1 MTNVWRGSSVGLAIA
16 IVVWQATSCCCCL
29 GGAVS
34 PPMTPLP
41 ISTELAHQLRD
52 QVNELQTGPDT
63 VAIEVS
69 DEELTS
75 YVVGRLQSGAGEF
88 PARDMQIRFD
98 DRDVNIWA
106 TFIDVAPTDIPIYV
120 QATVEAVDGELV
132 FFIRQANAGPFP
144 VPGAL
149 REMISQILSESLAEL
164 SLGYEI
170 ERVQLVPGA
179 IILEGRVTGDLP
191 DLP

>member
-1 MTNVWRGSSVGLAIA
+1 MTNVWRGSSVGLAVA

-41 ISTELAHQLRD
+41 TSTELAHQLRD
-52 QVNELQTGPDT
+52 RVNELRAGPDRVT
-63 VAIEVS
+63 IEVS

-98 DRDVNIWA
+98 ERYVHIWA
-106 TFIDVAPTDIPIYV
+106 TFIDVAPTDIPVYV
-120 QATVEAVDGELV
+120 RATVEAKDGELV

-149 REMISQILSESLAEL
+149 REMISQILSESLAGL
-164 SLGYEI
+164 
-170 ERVQLVPGA
+170 
-179 IILEGRVTGDLP
+179 
-191 DLP
+191 